1 MPSVNPLQERF
12 HRELL
17 GGVLFFGVL
26 LLVGT
31 LGFQVLEEGWQ
42 PLDAFYMTAIT
53 LSTVGYGETHPL
65 SDRGRL
71 FAVFLI
77 FAGLIG
83 IGYIVN
89 RFTEAVV
96 QGYFE
101 EQFRERQRQR
111 LMESLDR
118 HYIVCG
124 YGRTGKQVAVEFQ
137 AEGIAFVVVDLEPA
151 EVEKAQAAGYKA
163 VCGDATL
170 DETLVRL
177 GIGRARGV
185 VCALASDAE
194 NLYVVLSAKTLNPA
208 ARVIS
213 RASSEEAIAKLQRA
227 GADTAISPYITGG
240 KRLAASALRPQVLDF
255 VDGALSGSNRAFYL
269 EETRLDGDICP
280 YVGATLSEAKLR
292 SQTGALVIAIRR
304 SDGMLLP
311 GPSAETLLRDGDT
324 LICMGT
330 AEQLRSLNQLL
341 SPLLGPRPP
350 RPSRPPDVGGD

>member
-1 MPSVNPLQERF
+1 MQKRF
-12 HRELL
+12 HRELAV
-17 GGVLFFGVL
+17 GGLLFL
-26 LLVGT
+26 LLFLVGT
-31 LGFQVLEEGWQ
+31 LGFQVLEEGWR

-53 LSTVGYGETHPL
+53 LSTVGFGEIYPL

-71 FAVFLI
+71 FTVFLI

-83 IGYIVN
+83 IGYMVN
-89 RFTEAVV
+89 RFTEAVA

-101 EQFRERQRQR
+101 EQFRARQSQR

-124 YGRTGKQVAVEFQ
+124 YGRTGRQVAFEFQ
-137 AEGIAFVVVDLEPA
+137 AEGIAFVVVDMEPA

-170 DETLVRL
+170 DETLLRL

-185 VCALASDAE
+185 VCALSSDAE

-208 ARVIS
+208 VRVIS

-227 GADTAISPYITGG
+227 GADAAISPYITGG

-255 VDGALSGSNRAFYL
+255 VDGALSGGNRAFYI
-269 EETRLDGDICP
+269 EETRLDGDVCP
-280 YVGATLSEAKLR
+280 FVGATLSEAKLR

-311 GPSAETLLRDGDT
+311 GPSAETVLRNGDT

-341 SPLLGPRPP
+341 SPLAGPRLPRPP
-350 RPSRPPDVGGD
+350 RTPDVGGD